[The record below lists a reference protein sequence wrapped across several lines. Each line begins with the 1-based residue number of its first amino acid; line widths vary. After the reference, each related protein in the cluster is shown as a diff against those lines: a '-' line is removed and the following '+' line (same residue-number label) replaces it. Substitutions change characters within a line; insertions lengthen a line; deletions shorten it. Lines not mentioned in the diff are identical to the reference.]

1 MKKIRKLTAVLLAAV
16 MLMTISSVSAGA
28 MTVVRDGKEYT
39 LETHTPATGDVHVL
53 MVRLGFA
60 DYGVDDAKNPAVSG
74 QTLLSYFDGS
84 EDSVNAYYE
93 VSSYGQLHL
102 HCDEVF
108 TYTAP
113 LVRAEYDSGNRS
125 ASSSPEGL
133 IAESLTSL
141 KDQIDFDKYDSNND
155 GYLDVVCFN
164 YAGPMG
170 AWGTTWWPYVDSA
183 DITVENKKI
192 EKYAFLKE
200 SAGTMKHEFG
210 HIFGAPDYYSYGDT
224 HEASIATFDMMCN
237 SSSDHNG
244 FTKWL
249 FGWLSND
256 DIAYVSEATGDTTVS
271 LAPFET
277 SLGDGK
283 KIAVVAPAIDE
294 QTPLLSE

>member
-1 MKKIRKLTAVLLAAV
+1 M
-16 MLMTISSVSAGA
+16 
-28 MTVVRDGKEYT
+28 
-39 LETHTPATGDVHVL
+39 
-53 MVRLGFA
+53 
-60 DYGVDDAKNPAVSG
+60 
-74 QTLLSYFDGS
+74 
-84 EDSVNAYYE
+84 
-93 VSSYGQLHL
+93 
-102 HCDEVF
+102 
-108 TYTAP
+108 
-113 LVRAEYDSGNRS
+113 
-125 ASSSPEGL
+125 
-133 IAESLTSL
+133 TSL

-164 YAGPMG
+164 YAGPTG
-170 AWGTTWWPYVDSA
+170 AWNSTWWPYVDSA

-210 HIFGAPDYYSYGDT
+210 HIFGAPDYYSYSDT
-224 HEASIATFDMMCN
+224 HEAAIATFDMMCN

-294 QTPLLSE
+294 QTPLLSEYFIVEYDTGTANNK

>member
-1 MKKIRKLTAVLLAAV
+1 M
-16 MLMTISSVSAGA
+16 
-28 MTVVRDGKEYT
+28 
-39 LETHTPATGDVHVL
+39 
-53 MVRLGFA
+53 
-60 DYGVDDAKNPAVSG
+60 
-74 QTLLSYFDGS
+74 
-84 EDSVNAYYE
+84 
-93 VSSYGQLHL
+93 
-102 HCDEVF
+102 
-108 TYTAP
+108 
-113 LVRAEYDSGNRS
+113 
-125 ASSSPEGL
+125 
-133 IAESLTSL
+133 TSL

-256 DIAYVSEATGDTTVS
+256 DISYVSEATGDTTVS

-294 QTPLLSE
+294 QTPLLSEYFIVEYDTGTANNKQTFENYSYSPGFRIFHVNAKAGYDDTELYTEMTADYKSIKSYYFAIYDSSGSFLAKEVLSDSAAENMKNIYTNSIVGTDNGYYLTLWLWQEGCAVCLRRTPSAMR

>member
-84 EDSVNAYYE
+84 EDSVNAYCE

-155 GYLDVVCFN
+155 GCLDVVCFN
-164 YAGPMG
+164 YAGPTG
-170 AWGTTWWPYVDSA
+170 AWNSTWWPYVDNA
-183 DITVENKKI
+183 DITVENKK
-192 EKYAFLKE
+192 
-200 SAGTMKHEFG
+200 
-210 HIFGAPDYYSYGDT
+210 
-224 HEASIATFDMMCN
+224 N
-237 SSSDHNG
+237 
-244 FTKWL
+244 
-249 FGWLSND
+249 
-256 DIAYVSEATGDTTVS
+256 
-271 LAPFET
+271 
-277 SLGDGK
+277 
-283 KIAVVAPAIDE
+283 
-294 QTPLLSE
+294 